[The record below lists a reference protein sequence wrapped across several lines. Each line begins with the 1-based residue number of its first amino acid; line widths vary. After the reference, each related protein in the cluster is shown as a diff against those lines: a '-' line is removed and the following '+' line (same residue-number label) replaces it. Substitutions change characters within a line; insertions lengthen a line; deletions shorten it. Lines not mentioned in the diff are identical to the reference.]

1 VIFIDTSVLYNYLV
15 ETSLTEYA
23 IDVLESREGKLT
35 SDTVVD
41 ELFYALIRKLGEKEY
56 NARSIWKVKELLRND
71 VEFRRRASDVISDI
85 LALIDAKDVL
95 LVSDS
100 RDWLTVATLVHDYS
114 LLPHDAKILTT
125 ALEYNCDKLATLGK
139 DFAPLRGL
147 IKLVPAEFWQEN
159 R

>member
-1 VIFIDTSVLYNYLV
+1 MIFIDSSVFYNYLV

-71 VEFRRRASDVISDI
+71 AEFRRRASDVISDI
-85 LALIDAKDVL
+85 LALLDAKDVL

-114 LLPHDAKILTT
+114 LLPHDARILAT
-125 ALEYNCDKLATLGK
+125 ALEYNCDKLATLDEDFGTVK
-139 DFAPLRGL
+139 DVIRLAPEG
-147 IKLVPAEFWQEN
+147 FW
-159 R
+159 RKD

>member
-1 VIFIDTSVLYNYLV
+1 MIFIDSSVLYNYLI

-23 IDVLESREGKLT
+23 VDVLESREGKLT

-56 NARSIWKVKELLRND
+56 NAMSIWKVKELLRND
-71 VEFRRRASDVISDI
+71 AEFRRRASDAISDI

-100 RDWLTVATLVHDYS
+100 RDWLTVATFVHDYS
-114 LLPHDAKILTT
+114 LLPHDAKILAT
-125 ALEYNCDKLATLGK
+125 ALEYNCDKLATLDE
-139 DFAPLRGL
+139 DFEAVRDV
-147 IKLVPAEFWQEN
+147 IKLVPEGFWEE
-159 R
+159 

>member
-1 VIFIDTSVLYNYLV
+1 MIFIDSSVLYNYLI

-23 IDVLESREGKLT
+23 VDVLESREGKLA

-71 VEFRRRASDVISDI
+71 AEFRRRASDVISDI

-100 RDWLTVATLVHDYS
+100 RDWLTVATFVHDYS
-114 LLPHDAKILTT
+114 LLPHDARILAT
-125 ALEYNCDKLATLGK
+125 ALEYNCDKLAALDE
-139 DFAPLRGL
+139 DFETVRDV
-147 IKLVPAEFWQEN
+147 IKLVPEGFWEE
-159 R
+159 